1 MSIISSEMKVGDF
14 LKVLGVDGEEWYAVI
29 VSTSDGI
36 NVEYLSEDGNYI
48 NERKSYKFDGE
59 FYPVDIESIMEH
71 MTGDLRRAMFYY
83 GFVRKTKDAWVKYNS
98 GYQIEEDTISV
109 EYLSDNDEY
118 ASDSVGSVGS
128 DGSDDAGSL
137 KDFIV
142 PDEEGERF
150 TEATCDNDFVNEVH
164 SAVTEY
170 NDWVPLDDLGRGVK
184 NTIDR
189 IEQKARFKEDDLI
202 FKS

>member
-1 MSIISSEMKVGDF
+1 MSIIKSELKVGDF
-14 LKVLGVDGEEWYAVI
+14 LKVFGVDGEEWYAVI
-29 VSTSDGI
+29 VNTTDGI
-36 NVEYLSEDGNYI
+36 HVEYLSEDGYYI
-48 NERKSYKFDGE
+48 DERKSYKFDGE
-59 FYPVDIESIMEH
+59 FYPIDIESIMEH

-83 GFVRKTKDAWVKYNS
+83 GFVRKTKDVWVKYNTDRPV
-98 GYQIEEDTISV
+98 EEDTISV

-118 ASDSVGSVGS
+118 ASDSDS
-128 DGSDDAGSL
+128 DNSDDMGSL

-184 NTIDR
+184 NTIDK
-189 IEQKARFKEDDLI
+189 IEQKARFKEDDLN
-202 FKS
+202 F